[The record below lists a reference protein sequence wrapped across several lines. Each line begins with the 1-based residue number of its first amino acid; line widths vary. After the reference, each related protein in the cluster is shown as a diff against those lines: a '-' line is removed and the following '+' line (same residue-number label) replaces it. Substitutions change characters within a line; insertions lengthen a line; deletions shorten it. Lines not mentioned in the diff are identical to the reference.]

1 MKQAGSPDGEFSSAP
16 LPPPRLRAVTAQTK
30 LAKAGGGRWCL
41 RPHSRLLKDS
51 QLQHQ
56 LSSSLQMT
64 QGCQVDPN
72 SCAPS
77 AAPGVPSVIPA
88 VAQALCLGA
97 AMHPTHGHPE
107 SSGLSLTVLCACP
120 LSPLLQ
126 PCLCPYPPPQL
137 PCRPPKKAL

>member
-1 MKQAGSPDGEFSSAP
+1 MKQASSPDGEFSSAP

-77 AAPGVPSVIPA
+77 AAPRVP
-88 VAQALCLGA
+88 
-97 AMHPTHGHPE
+97 
-107 SSGLSLTVLCACP
+107 LSFLQLPKLCAWVQPCTP
-120 LSPLLQ
+120 PMDTPSPLGS
-126 PCLCPYPPPQL
+126 P
-137 PCRPPKKAL
+137 